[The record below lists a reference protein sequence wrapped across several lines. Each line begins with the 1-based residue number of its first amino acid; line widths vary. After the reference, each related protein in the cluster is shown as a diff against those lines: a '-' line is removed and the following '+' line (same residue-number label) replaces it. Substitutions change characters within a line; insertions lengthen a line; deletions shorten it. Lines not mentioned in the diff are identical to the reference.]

1 MPNQDGSLTGADE
14 ITLVQVL
21 NRMVPSDDD
30 DLGAGT
36 LGILDEVQQRSTG
49 DDQLHHAFM
58 RITEALSLDLL
69 AQAVGGFA
77 ALSEQEQVT
86 SLHGVENVLPEEF
99 GLFLGTV
106 RDVYYE
112 DRRTPDRPENF
123 KGENEEFGK
132 IPSPSEEIL
141 ERLSEKNQANRRN
154 RRPPNTS
161 VRIKRENN
169 DL

>member
-21 NRMVPSDDD
+21 NRMVPFDDD
-30 DLGAGT
+30 VGAGT
-36 LGILDEVQQRSTG
+36 LGMLDEVQQRSTG

-123 KGENEEFGK
+123 KGDNEEFGK
-132 IPSPSEEIL
+132 IPSPVEEIL
-141 ERLSEKNQANRRN
+141 EPLSEKNRAIRRN
-154 RRPPNTS
+154 RRSPQHASPDQA
-161 VRIKRENN
+161 REQ
-169 DL
+169 